1 MSGRP
6 RKSTRLTVSL
16 EQQDYDALVE
26 LAVTRDVSL
35 SWLIR
40 QAVRQFIDRAQA
52 VNKRG
57 EDILHARDSNRD

>member
-1 MSGRP
+1 MTDRP

-16 EQQDYDALVE
+16 AEQDYEVLAE

-52 VNKRG
+52 VEKRG
-57 EDILHARDSNRD
+57 EDILHARNSNRD